1 VSLLNFPDE
10 ATPEEM
16 EAYRLGKLEARIALK
31 RLASQVLAY
40 EIALNKIRRASDTQ
54 TTFDI
59 SSTTL
64 AIYRATK

>member
-1 VSLLNFPDE
+1 MSLLNFPDE

-16 EAYRLGKLEARIALK
+16 EAYRLGKIEARIALK

>member
-16 EAYRLGKLEARIALK
+16 EAYRLGKIEARIALK

>member
-1 VSLLNFPDE
+1 MSLLNFPSE

>member
-1 VSLLNFPDE
+1 MSLLNFPDE